1 MTEVSQKKISS
12 ETKELLVSNVSSGEK
27 TEGSDTLKK
36 FERLLQKN
44 GETIGWLAIDGI
56 ETDNVVMKTN
66 NNDYYL
72 NHKIDGTTLAEGELF
87 VDCNNVITA
96 DYQSKNIT
104 IYGHNRHDGQMFGQL
119 NRYRTDVKPS
129 SATTYGVEHYN
140 LYNLIRFDTIYEEAV
155 YKIFAV
161 IFVNTEAEHDNG
173 AAPFEYRQQDF
184 SSDIEF

>member
-1 MTEVSQKKISS
+1 
-12 ETKELLVSNVSSGEK
+12 
-27 TEGSDTLKK
+27 
-36 FERLLQKN
+36 
-44 GETIGWLAIDGI
+44 
-56 ETDNVVMKTN
+56 
-66 NNDYYL
+66 
-72 NHKIDGTTLAEGELF
+72 
-87 VDCNNVITA
+87 
-96 DYQSKNIT
+96 
-104 IYGHNRHDGQMFGQL
+104 MFGQL

-184 SSDIEF
+184 SSDIEFLEFINQVRRRSFINTPGRCERR